1 MTDPV
6 RVLLTGATGFVGAH
20 VHPALEAAGYEV
32 LCATRHPDD
41 ARRKDPSRRYCYF
54 DLQDPASIK
63 CALGKV
69 DRALYLAHSMGESGE
84 YAEVEEAGAV
94 SFRDLAAAR
103 GLDRIVYLGG
113 MRPSGRASKHLRSR
127 LRTGEILREGS
138 VPTVELQATMILGG
152 GSESFRIVRD
162 IAARLPWMLLP
173 TWLHSLTEPVAI
185 ADVVSALV
193 CALDMPMGGSSQVF
207 AAPGPERLTGRQ
219 IIVRTAHLLGHEPR
233 VIDVPVVTPRLSSYW
248 IRLVTRANP
257 QVATELI
264 EGLRSDILAS
274 GPQIWSKMPDFQRT
288 PFDEAVRLA
297 LREEETSLPASTRL
311 VERALHNLARA

>member
-1 MTDPV
+1 MTEPV

-20 VHPALEAAGYEV
+20 AYSALVAAGYDV
-32 LCATRHPDD
+32 LCATRHPDE
-41 ARRKDPSRRYCYF
+41 ARRKDPARRYCYF
-54 DLQDPASIK
+54 DLSDPASIK

-69 DRALYLAHSMGESGE
+69 DRALYLAHSMGESDA
-84 YAEVEEAGAV
+84 YAEKEEAGAT
-94 SFRDLAAAR
+94 SFRDLAEER
-103 GLDRIVYLGG
+103 GLHRIVYLGG
-113 MRPSGRASKHLRSR
+113 MPPSGRASKHLRSR
-127 LRTGEILREGS
+127 LRTGEILRQGR
-138 VPTVELQATMILGG
+138 VPTVELQATMVVGG

-185 ADVVSALV
+185 ADVVAALV
-193 CALDMPMGGSSQVF
+193 HALDMPMTGPSQVY

-233 VIDVPVVTPRLSSYW
+233 VIDLPVVTPRLSSYW

-274 GPQIWSKMPDFQRT
+274 GPQIWSTMPGFKRT
-288 PFDEAVRLA
+288 PFDEAVRVA
-297 LREEETSLPASTRL
+297 LREEETSLPTSTKL